1 MESQEPRF
9 RKNKFYF
16 LIDFYHESFLVSS
29 SSKVS
34 RQPLWLWEYSSW
46 RKQAWPSSNFLLL
59 FSLKRPPICCKLLV
73 SQYLL
78 ASFPTMFCYFY
89 IFLSFFGTSFKLACL
104 QFLFWPL
111 LYFLLFSIL
120 LQWSEVNKTFSR
132 KRKCHEKMYPYT
144 VFLAIISPFLSFLP
158 FFFPLRRI
166 TWMALVVCAFI

>member
-1 MESQEPRF
+1 M
-9 RKNKFYF
+9 
-16 LIDFYHESFLVSS
+16 
-29 SSKVS
+29 
-34 RQPLWLWEYSSW
+34 
-46 RKQAWPSSNFLLL
+46 SNFLFL

-104 QFLFWPL
+104 QFPFWLL

-144 VFLAIISPFLSFLP
+144 VFLAIIPPFLSFLP
-158 FFFPLRRI
+158 FFSFEKNYLNGSCSLCIHLI
-166 TWMALVVCAFI
+166 TIYRVPPCALPSARHYDYKSRWDRANHHRQRQISK